1 MNPFKIALFA
11 DSAPQWFERALTR
24 ELTARGI
31 AADIRSWAFTSPF
44 AVRDELDAFAPDT
57 LFFWAAAEAGRFP
70 EVAPLLQLPW
80 PVIACTMVTL
90 DDGSC
95 GNLALTRPDTLRS
108 RILLWNAGLIR
119 LAQSD
124 PNLTLVDL
132 DLIQSRLGRAAAF
145 DARLWE
151 SAAMA
156 LTPAAV
162 DAFARRSA
170 DLIAARRGQLHK
182 VLVTDLDGTLWDG
195 IVSETGAEG
204 INPAAP
210 GFPRYR
216 AWLKT
221 LADRGILLAVAS
233 HNDRE
238 VALAGLAR
246 PDLGL
251 TSGDFSVIEADWG
264 PKAAM
269 MERIAAALHVGT
281 DALVFL
287 DDRAEEREAVRTAH
301 PEIAVPELPAD
312 PALRPEFLAELN
324 LFETPAITDD
334 DRLRAQTLRDDAGR
348 REASAALSPED
359 YIVSLNQELI
369 PEPLTPANAA
379 RAAQL
384 TQRCNQFNMR
394 GTRHTEAELLGKRGW
409 LYRVKDRFGDLGLVS
424 AVILEDGFIET
435 WVMSCRALNR
445 GLEAQIL
452 AHLQSQGP
460 VCGEYIP
467 TERNG
472 RCAGLY
478 AENNIP
484 RELPDVP
491 TL

>member
-1 MNPFKIALFA
+1 MTALRIALFA
-11 DSAPQWFERALTR
+11 DSAPQWLERALPR
-24 ELTARGI
+24 EL
-31 AADIRSWAFTSPF
+31 AAYGLEAAVRSWAFTSPF
-44 AVRDELDAFAPDT
+44 AVRTELEAFAPDI
-57 LFFWAAAEAGRFP
+57 LFFWACAEAGHFP
-70 EVAPLLQLPW
+70 EIAPLLQLPW
-80 PVIACTMVTL
+80 PVIVCTMVTL
-90 DDGSC
+90 DDGTC
-95 GNLALTRPDTLRS
+95 GNLSLSRPEGLRN
-108 RILLWNAGLIR
+108 RILQWNAELIR
-119 LAQSD
+119 LAQSS
-124 PNLTLVDL
+124 PALALVDL
-132 DLIQSRLGRAAAF
+132 DLIQSRLGRAATF

-162 DAFARRSA
+162 TGLARRTA
-170 DLIAARRGQLHK
+170 GLLAARSGRLRK

-195 IVSETGAEG
+195 IVSETGPEG

-216 AWLKT
+216 AWLRT
-221 LADRGILLAVAS
+221 LAARGILLAVAS

-238 VALAGLAR
+238 VALSALAR
-246 PDLGL
+246 SDLGL
-251 TSGDFSVIEADWG
+251 APEDFSAIEADWG

-269 MERIAAALHVGT
+269 MERIAAALHVST
-281 DALVFL
+281 DTLVFL
-287 DDRAEEREAVRTAH
+287 DDRAEEREAVRSAH

-324 LFETPAITDD
+324 LFETPAITED
-334 DRLRAQTLRDDAGR
+334 DRLRAQSLRENAER
-348 REASAALSPED
+348 SAACAALSREE
-359 YIVSLNQELI
+359 YLVSLEQELI
-369 PEPLTPANAA
+369 PEPLTAANAA

-409 LYRVKDRFGDLGLVS
+409 LYRVKDRFGDLGLIS
-424 AVILEDGFIET
+424 AVILEDAFIET

-460 VCGEYIP
+460 VCGEYVP

-478 AENNIP
+478 AEHNIP
-484 RELPDVP
+484 RELPHA

>member
-1 MNPFKIALFA
+1 MNPIRIALIA
-11 DSAPQWFERALTR
+11 DSAPQGLERALKQ
-24 ELTARGI
+24 ELAARGLP
-31 AADIRSWAFTSPF
+31 AEIRSWAFTSPF
-44 AVRDELDAFAPDT
+44 AVRAELEAFAPGI
-57 LFFWAAAEAGRFP
+57 LFFWACAEAGRFP

-80 PVIACTMVTL
+80 PLVVCTMVTC

-95 GNLALTRPDTLRS
+95 GNLALTHPGALRS
-108 RILLWNAGLIR
+108 RILQWNAELIA
-119 LAQSD
+119 LAQRAPD
-124 PNLTLVDL
+124 LTLVDL
-132 DLIQSRLGRAAAF
+132 DLIQARLGRAATF

-151 SAAMA
+151 CAAMA
-156 LTPAAV
+156 LTPPAA
-162 DAFARRSA
+162 AALARRTA
-170 DLIAARRGQLHK
+170 DLLAARIGRIRK
-182 VLVTDLDGTLWDG
+182 VLVTDLDGTLWGG
-195 IVSETGAEG
+195 IVSETGPEG
-204 INPAAP
+204 IDPAAP
-210 GFPRYR
+210 GFGRYR
-216 AWLKT
+216 AWLRT

-238 VALAGLAR
+238 VALAALAR

-251 TSGDFSVIEADWG
+251 APEDFSAIEADWG

-269 MERIAAALHVGT
+269 MERIAAALHVST

-287 DDRAEEREAVRTAH
+287 DDRAEEREAVRSAH

-324 LFETPAITDD
+324 LFETPAITED
-334 DRLRAQTLRDDAGR
+334 DRLRAQSLRENADRA
-348 REASAALSPED
+348 AACAALSREE
-359 YIVSLNQELI
+359 YLVSLEQELI
-369 PEPLTPANAA
+369 PEPLTAANAA

-409 LYRVKDRFGDLGLVS
+409 LYRLKDRFGDLGLIS
-424 AVILEDGFIET
+424 AVILEGDFIET

-445 GLEAQIL
+445 GLESQIL

-460 VCGEYIP
+460 VCGEYVP

-472 RCAGLY
+472 RCAGIY
-478 AENNIP
+478 AEHTI
-484 RELPDVP
+484 RELPHA